1 MILRPAMTLRRYG
14 LAAAAAVLATAGCG
28 GASDLLGQSKRTPD
42 EFAVYSRAPLSLPPE
57 YGLRPPEPGSSRP
70 QNVLPRDDARQA
82 LLGGRARPRT
92 AEAPEDASPG
102 TRALLGRTGALDADP
117 DIRALVNRE
126 TSILAEEDKSFTDRI
141 LFWGTPT
148 EYGSVVDAAEETRR
162 IREKQALG
170 RPLTEDETPTIARKR
185 RALLEGIFE

>member
-1 MILRPAMTLRRYG
+1 MTLRRIG
-14 LAAAAAVLATAGCG
+14 TAAAVVAVVAAAGCEG
-28 GASDLLGQSKRTPD
+28 TQELLGQSKRTPD

-57 YGLRPPEPGSSRP
+57 YGLRPPEPGSARP
-70 QNVLPRDDARQA
+70 QNVLPKDDARQA
-82 LLGGRARPRT
+82 LLGRRGASPT
-92 AEAPEDASPG
+92 ASAPADASEG
-102 TRALLGRTGALDADP
+102 TRVLLRQTGALDANP
-117 DIRALVNRE
+117 DIRVLINRE

-148 EYGSVVDAAEETRR
+148 EYGSVVDPAQEARR

-185 RALLEGIFE
+185 RALLEGIFD